1 MEALEAIRTR
11 RSTRVFQDRLIEAA
25 TLDQVLEAGRLA
37 PSGMNAQGNHFLV
50 IQNKE
55 ILEKLGSLVQDAFA
69 RMEVTED
76 TYPSLRNSIQR
87 SKQGNYVFYHQAPTL
102 IVVANKKDYG
112 NGQADVSVA
121 LTTMMI
127 AANALDL
134 GSCYINQL
142 RWLSEDPTV
151 LAYLQE
157 LGLAADERV
166 YGSLSIGYAATPD
179 GKPLRVIPTREGNK
193 VTML

>member
-11 RSTRVFQDRLIEAA
+11 RSTRIFKDRLINEA
-25 TLDQVLEAGRLA
+25 TLEQVIEAGRLA

-50 IQNKE
+50 IQKKE
-55 ILEKLGSLVQDAFA
+55 ILEKLGALVQDAFA
-69 RMEVTED
+69 HMEVTKD
-76 TYPSLRNSIQR
+76 TYPSLRSSIQL
-87 SKQGNYVFYHQAPTL
+87 SKQGNYVFYYKAPTL

-121 LTTMMI
+121 LMNMMI

-142 RWLSEDPTV
+142 RWLSEDPSI

-157 LGLAADERV
+157 LGLKEDERV
-166 YGSLSIGYAATPD
+166 YGALIIGYAATQDGMPVRIIPD
-179 GKPLRVIPTREGNK
+179 CEGNK